1 MNETKTQW
9 HPAFCSAIKLEFME
23 NKDDLEYTSEF
34 GLGTK
39 PLLIDLLVITKSPGV
54 FIKNKI
60 GSIFRGHNIF
70 EYKSPGDELNID
82 TFFKTIAYACLYKSN
97 GKSVDC
103 IKANDITIS
112 FVREDIPKKLF
123 HQLEL
128 DGHTV
133 ENNTQGIYYIHCNS
147 YFDIQVIVSGL
158 LNPDDHIWLTSLTKN
173 LSERNAKLL
182 VNNVSNLYN
191 KDDKE
196 YADSVLQVALNQNM
210 PVFDNIK
217 EGLPMCEA
225 LMQLMKPEFDAALD
239 KAVNEAV
246 NEAVNKAVN
255 EAATRFSAEKDA
267 IVAEKDAQINELKA
281 KLAAAGIE

>member
-1 MNETKTQW
+1 MSETNTQW
-9 HPAFCSAIKLEFME
+9 HPAFCSAIKLELME
-23 NKDDLEYTSEF
+23 NKDDLEYISEF

-54 FIKNKI
+54 TIKNKI
-60 GSIFRGHNIF
+60 GALFKGHNIF

-82 TFFKTIAYACLYKSN
+82 TFFKTIAYASLYKSN
-97 GKSVDC
+97 GEIMDC
-103 IKANDITIS
+103 IKADDITIS
-112 FVREDIPKKLF
+112 FVRENIPVKLF
-123 HQLEL
+123 RRLKM
-128 DGHTV
+128 DGHII
-133 ENNTQGIYYIHCNS
+133 EEKAQGIYYIHCNF
-147 YFDIQVIVSGL
+147 YYDIQVIVSRL
-158 LNPDDHIWLTSLTKN
+158 LNADEHIWLTSLTKN
-173 LSERNAKLL
+173 LTERNAKIL
-182 VNNVSNLYN
+182 VNNISSLYN

-239 KAVNEAV
+239 KAVNEKIDEAV
-246 NEAVNKAVN
+246 NEAVSKV
-255 EAATRFSAEKDA
+255 S
-267 IVAEKDAQINELKA
+267 AEKDAQINELKA